1 MSGREHFIARWSRR
15 KRAAIEG
22 NVADASNNVASE
34 VSNAVNSEEHSQPP
48 DRPADERL
56 SSAHSPVA
64 DGPLADLSRL
74 PPIESITAETDV
86 RGFLAPGVPLELSR
100 AALRRAWTSDPAIRD
115 FVGLA
120 DYDWDFN
127 TPGAIQGFGPLEMT
141 DELRRQVAQILGH
154 SFSSEQGLSVQGPS
168 SGEEER
174 AAAAASRTGST
185 EESAASGNTT
195 DDVLEPPQVSNIAP
209 AQVEPITND
218 NARHNQNVG
227 VQFTQ
232 VYVASQHRF
241 PEPDNVAVGARR
253 PHGRALP
260 K

>member
-15 KRAAIEG
+15 KRAANAG
-22 NVADASNNVASE
+22 DVADASNAVAAESP
-34 VSNAVNSEEHSQPP
+34 NTVNSEEHSQPP
-48 DRPADERL
+48 DRPAAERL
-56 SSAHSPVA
+56 ASAPSPE
-64 DGPLADLSRL
+64 DGPLADLSKL
-74 PPIESITAETDV
+74 PPIDSITAGTDV
-86 RGFLAPGVPLELSR
+86 SGFLAPGVPLELSR

-154 SFSSEQGLSVQGPS
+154 GLSSVQGLS
-168 SGEEER
+168 SGEEEHAGR
-174 AAAAASRTGST
+174 AGSGT
-185 EESAASGNTT
+185 EPPGETTASGNTT
-195 DDVLEPPQVSNIAP
+195 DNVSESPPASNIAP
-209 AQVEPITND
+209 VQVEPIIDD
-218 NARHNQNVG
+218 NARHNLNAG
-227 VQFTQ
+227 VQSTQ
-232 VYVASQHRF
+232 AYVAPQHRL
-241 PEPDNVAVGARR
+241 PERDNIAVGARR